1 MIRLSM
7 EFQELSVLKLVVCV
21 FLLVRNCVLQL
32 YKTKLLFLYIIDNLK
47 ELCGS
52 QANLYCL
59 CQLCEFVVCVIF
71 GSRSSCGWWWCW
83 YFSYILLTLPGPC
96 WLWPMVMVRN
106 DYVRWV
112 TLKQTIAGCA
122 MVNRSPLLFN
132 GCCKLWLTV
141 TPGTCSIALKCQSLG
156 HHSGPPDF
164 SLWYPA
170 SWRCN

>member
-1 MIRLSM
+1 MIRLSV

-83 YFSYILLTLPGPC
+83 YFSYILLSLHGP
-96 WLWPMVMVRN
+96 W
-106 DYVRWV
+106 
-112 TLKQTIAGCA
+112 
-122 MVNRSPLLFN
+122 
-132 GCCKLWLTV
+132 
-141 TPGTCSIALKCQSLG
+141 
-156 HHSGPPDF
+156 
-164 SLWYPA
+164 
-170 SWRCN
+170 SW